1 MNEQTKHRLRV
12 LIQPPVR
19 LLAATGIAP
28 NAITV
33 LGLVLSIGAGFLL
46 SQGSFI
52 WAGIVFLL
60 GGLSD
65 VLDGE
70 LARRSNRAHPRGAFL
85 DSSFDRLS
93 EFAVF
98 FGIFWHFRSSTGMA
112 ALAFA
117 TLFFSVAVSY
127 VRARAEGIGVE
138 CKIGLFERPIRF
150 VFLVAGIFFHRYLNV
165 ALWIILV
172 GSAFTVV
179 QRIIYVLG
187 KTRQPPTNAEAKSLG
202 SRCEPPTGADQRRPE
217 EPKE

>member
-1 MNEQTKHRLRV
+1 MNEQTKNKLRV

-33 LGLVLSIGAGFLL
+33 FGLVLSIGAGFLL

-52 WAGIVFLL
+52 WAGVVFLL

-85 DSSFDRLS
+85 DSSFDRIS

-98 FGIFWHFRSSTGMA
+98 FGIFWYFRSSTGMA
-112 ALAFA
+112 ALAFGA
-117 TLFFSVAVSY
+117 LFASVAVSY
-127 VRARAEGIGVE
+127 VRARAEGVGVE
-138 CKIGLFERPIRF
+138 CRIGLFERPIRF
-150 VFLVAGIFFHRYLNV
+150 VFLVAGIFFHRYINV

-179 QRIIYVLG
+179 QRIVYVLG
-187 KTRQPPTNAEAKSLG
+187 KTRQPPMDAKGKSPRSG
-202 SRCEPPTGADQRRPE
+202 YEPPTGADQRGPE
-217 EPKE
+217 ESKE